1 MLVLGL
7 GLGLGLEEVFSA
19 KLVRLYARYGVTGD
33 VIVMLAMI
41 CWDETDGMGIKMAFM
56 NFIEERTKNN
66 E

>member
-1 MLVLGL
+1 
-7 GLGLGLEEVFSA
+7 LEELFSA
-19 KLVRLYARYGVTGD
+19 RLVRLYARYGVTGD